1 MKDSITMI
9 NRKLAAAPFAV
20 KHDWTLH
27 CTRNCA
33 CFLYISNKC
42 SQCLKWLLLVT
53 RSAVRPRPGEP
64 LPALS
69 CLRSI
74 AALFFP
80 FPVQIC
86 ADLADPVVIRQIE
99 KEQPAKCPCVW
110 MKMPHIRH
118 YKQTLNPQNTPALQ
132 PAYRHMS
139 PAIGTRRRTL
149 SSHGPHHG

>member
-1 MKDSITMI
+1 MI

-20 KHDWTLH
+20 RHDWTLY

-33 CFLYISNKC
+33 RFLYISNKC

-80 FPVQIC
+80 YSVQNC
-86 ADLADPVVIRQIE
+86 ADLADPLVIRQIE
-99 KEQPAKCPCVW
+99 KEQLAKRPCVW
-110 MKMPHIRH
+110 MKMPHISH
-118 YKQTLNPQNTPALQ
+118 YNQTLNPQNTLALQ
-132 PAYRHMS
+132 PAYRPMN
-139 PAIGTRRRTL
+139 PAAATRQRTL
-149 SSHGPHHG
+149 LSDGPHHG